1 MRKKLMNAAA
11 SLIVCS
17 RPEVGTAYAWSADVH
32 RYIAEKALELLEKEK
47 KVRPAA
53 FFKNYHE
60 EIKEGALQPDKAG
73 DIDKGSGLHYY
84 SCVNAK
90 GKELDENNGFYRN
103 RLGDFM
109 PSARTLFRANYTA
122 AVSLYKSGK
131 PKEAMICLGRAI
143 HFVSDMGCT
152 PHVSNMASGV
162 KASSVHN
169 AFEKQINNSYST
181 FSADS
186 FDKRLIKYYEK
197 ADPGEAFNK
206 LIKYAGKYVE
216 TILHLDPRAF
226 DDTAKNT
233 IPVTEQHVMAVLM
246 KFYTDCT
253 TDKGNFLCN
262 DKMYCFK
269 NEATG
274 LYMTVTP
281 KGITVDELNKDK
293 EQKMLVK
300 LSELGTFGL
309 KVGDGGYV
317 NKACKGYDYLKID
330 GKAAQFRVEALG
342 NRRFVITTE
351 ESDYQKVLTAKGGK
365 LTSAAY
371 EPENHSMIWI
381 IN

>member
-1 MRKKLMNAAA
+1 MKKELMNAAA

-17 RPEVGTAYAWSADVH
+17 RPKVEKAYAWSSDVH
-32 RYIAEKALELLEKEK
+32 RYITEKALELLEKEK
-47 KVRPAA
+47 KVRPVTFYKA
-53 FFKNYHE
+53 YHD

-73 DIDKGSGLHYY
+73 DTDKGSGMHYY
-84 SCVNAK
+84 SCMNAK
-90 GKELDENNGFYRN
+90 GKELDESKGFYRN
-103 RLGDFM
+103 RLGNFM

-122 AVSLYKSGK
+122 AVSLYKSGMT
-131 PKEAMICLGRAI
+131 KEAMVYLGRAI

-152 PHVSNMASGV
+152 PHVANMASGV
-162 KASSVHN
+162 KASNAHN
-169 AFEKQINNSYST
+169 AFEKQINNSYAD
-181 FSADS
+181 FNADS

-206 LIKYAGKYVE
+206 LIKYAGKFVD
-216 TILHLDPRAF
+216 TVLHLDPRAF

-233 IPVTEQHVMAVLM
+233 IPVTIQHVMAVLL
-246 KFYTDCT
+246 KFYSDCT
-253 TDKGNFLCN
+253 ADNGNYLCN
-262 DKMYCFK
+262 DKMYSFK

-274 LYMTVTP
+274 LIMTVTP
-281 KGITVDELNKDK
+281 KGLTLDEQNKDK

-300 LSELGTFGL
+300 LSETGTFGL
-309 KVGDGGYV
+309 KVADGGYV

-330 GKAAQFRVEALG
+330 GKAAQFRAEALG

-351 ESDYQKVLTAKGGK
+351 ESGYSKVLTAKGGK

-371 EPENHSMIWI
+371 EPENRSMIWI